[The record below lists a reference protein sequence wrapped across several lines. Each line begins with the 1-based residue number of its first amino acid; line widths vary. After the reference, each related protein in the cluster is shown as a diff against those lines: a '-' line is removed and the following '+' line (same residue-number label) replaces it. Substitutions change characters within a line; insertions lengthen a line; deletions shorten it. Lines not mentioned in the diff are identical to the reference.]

1 MGMIIFGIVVCLGFL
16 FADKIITDD
25 FANKIG
31 EKIL

>member
-16 FADKIITDD
+16 FVDKIITDD